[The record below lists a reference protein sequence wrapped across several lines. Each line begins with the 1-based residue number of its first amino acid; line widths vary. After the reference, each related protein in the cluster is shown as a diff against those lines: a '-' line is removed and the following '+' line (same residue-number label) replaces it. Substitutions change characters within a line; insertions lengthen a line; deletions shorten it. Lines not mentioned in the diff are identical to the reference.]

1 VQRNK
6 NSRAPDRKLQSELR
20 KNVVDAVKQAVE
32 KLLKAELLR
41 GEHEEDAANE
51 GAVDDEDKVMADK
64 IQAEVVGSDTKADG
78 HALAGGNMDE
88 GDNFVR
94 AQQLAAVILCDNMYM
109 YRRKPR
115 MLMMTT
121 MATRMQRQ
129 RRRT

>member
-1 VQRNK
+1 MQRNT
-6 NSRAPDRKLQSELR
+6 NSSAPDRKLQSELR

-32 KLLKAELLR
+32 KLLKAEILR

-94 AQQLAAVILCDNMYM
+94 AHQLSSVILCDNMDM
-109 YRRKPR
+109 YRRMPRTPR
-115 MLMMTT
+115 MMK
-121 MATRMQRQ
+121 MATRMHRQ